1 MAHSEVMFLRVIFDS
16 VNFVKKKLKKVACR
30 LLLSGNKTYLCRM
43 EKISIGSYCEMKCE
57 SANFVVRWFQIVGP
71 QSMARSVCRDLMS
84 DEHTMAVMFVSEGNC
99 EE

>member
-1 MAHSEVMFLRVIFDS
+1 
-16 VNFVKKKLKKVACR
+16 
-30 LLLSGNKTYLCRM
+30 
-43 EKISIGSYCEMKCE
+43 MKRE
-57 SANFVVRWFQIVGP
+57 NANFVVRWFQIVGP